1 ILGLG
6 LCIQTEAAVFIGA
19 HPDDVELF
27 MGRSAS
33 VDVYTNNPTVF
44 IVITAGD
51 AGNMASVG
59 PNSKGIPYYRA
70 RLRGHEAA
78 VRFWKG
84 LNGLPVPATVYSTE
98 LVGTKNIEKA
108 TFGNI
113 VLYNLNLPD
122 GGPVG
127 LTELLNGSI
136 SRLADVQGIN
146 NFSSSEL
153 K

>member
-1 ILGLG
+1 MFEFDIKKIAKYFPHLILGLG

-136 SRLADVQGIN
+136 S
-146 NFSSSEL
+146 S
-153 K
+153 